1 MIYYAMASFTNLRI
15 ICSETL
21 NVSLNPIPQPKEWLR
36 WASTPMLKQ
45 KQHQKQKKNMFSHNF
60 QFAAVFKLPCYVF
73 SQKST
78 YSCACKL
85 EISGNSN
92 LQPAFTR
99 CGLEALAD
107 NLVLMWNWTALSSA
121 PTPQEQNRDTHCFFP
136 SVISGVFT
144 STSKELHALEQRW
157 ANFFAG
163 HMTDLR

>member
-45 KQHQKQKKNMFSHNF
+45 KQHQKQKKTCFYTTSNLPQCLNFRAMFSARNPPI
-60 QFAAVFKLPCYVF
+60 AALASLRSAGTQTC
-73 SQKST
+73 S
-78 YSCACKL
+78 L
-85 EISGNSN
+85 R
-92 LQPAFTR
+92 FTR

-107 NLVLMWNWTALSSA
+107 NLVLMWNWAALSSA
-121 PTPQEQNRDTHCFFP
+121 LTPQEQNRDTHWFFP

-144 STSKELHALEQRW
+144 STSKELHALEQGW

>member
-1 MIYYAMASFTNLRI
+1 MASFTNLRI

-45 KQHQKQKKNMFSHNF
+45 KQHQKQKNMFLHNF
-60 QFAAVFKLPCYVF
+60 QFASVFKLSCYVF

-92 LQPAFTR
+92 LQPAFTC

-107 NLVLMWNWTALSSA
+107 NLVLM
-121 PTPQEQNRDTHCFFP
+121 
-136 SVISGVFT
+136 
-144 STSKELHALEQRW
+144 
-157 ANFFAG
+157 
-163 HMTDLR
+163 